1 VRVVKF
7 VQEEPMA
14 SVQENRRR
22 NLNDQEKRSRSG
34 PNDRGGNRPL
44 APRAPE
50 LSQRR
55 VESLSTDPK
64 NARTHDDKQIAQ
76 VGASIERFGFT
87 NPLLI
92 DEHGVIIAGHAR
104 LAAAI
109 SIGLDVVPVIV
120 IAGLSGAERRALAL
134 ADNKI
139 ALNAGWD
146 EKLLATEL
154 EFLADLQ
161 IDLDVSITGFDTVEI
176 DRIIASASQ
185 GDEPADEAPPLPAGP
200 AISRPGDIWNLG
212 PHRVICGNALED
224 VTFAALMGT
233 DLARMA
239 FLDAPYNVPIDG
251 HVSGLGKNHHR
262 DFAMGVGE
270 MSPAE
275 FTAFLTSALLS
286 TAAHSIDG
294 AIIFSCMD
302 WRHLQEMAAA
312 GQAASLELKN
322 LIVWA
327 KNNGGM
333 GAFYRSAHELVFAF
347 KHGSAKHLNNF
358 GLGGGGRYRT
368 NVWTY
373 PGANTFRRDRDADLA
388 LHPTVKP
395 IALVADAIMD
405 VSHRGDIV
413 LDPFGGS
420 GTTLLAAEKTKR
432 VARLIELDPLYVDVI
447 VRRWLAL
454 GGKQALLAST
464 GRPFAEVEAE
474 RVDGPRNTEEGI

>member
-1 VRVVKF
+1 
-7 VQEEPMA
+7 MA
-14 SVQENRRR
+14 LGNDKRRHALK
-22 NLNDQEKRSRSG
+22 NKEKRGRESSRS
-34 PNDRGGNRPL
+34 RCRPL
-44 APRAPE
+44 ASRTLE
-50 LSQRR
+50 LTLRP
-55 VESLSTDPK
+55 VASLSADPK
-64 NARTHDDKQIAQ
+64 NARTHSDKQVAQ
-76 VGASIERFGFT
+76 IGASIERFGFT

-92 DEHGVIIAGHAR
+92 DEHGVVIAGHAR
-104 LAAAI
+104 LAAATNL
-109 SIGLDVVPVIV
+109 GLDVVPVIV
-120 IAGLSGAERRALAL
+120 IGGLSEAERRALAL

-154 EFLADLQ
+154 KFLADLQ

-176 DRIIASASQ
+176 DGVIASASQ
-185 GDEPADEAPPLPAGP
+185 DNDPPEEVPPPLPGP
-200 AISRPGDIWNLG
+200 PVSRVGDIWTLG
-212 PHRVICGNALED
+212 PHRVICGSALAEP
-224 VTFAALMGT
+224 TYAALMGIEQ
-233 DLARMA
+233 ARMA

-270 MSPAE
+270 MSAAE
-275 FTAFLTSALLS
+275 FTAFLTSALQA
-286 TAAHSIDG
+286 TAAHIIDG

-312 GQAASLELKN
+312 GQTANLELKN

-327 KNNGGM
+327 KDNGGM
-333 GAFYRSAHELVFAF
+333 GAFYRSAHELIFAF
-347 KHGSAKHLNNF
+347 KHGTAKHLNNF

-368 NVWTY
+368 NVWSY
-373 PGANTFRRDRDADLA
+373 AGANTFRRDRDADLA

-447 VRRWLAL
+447 ARRWLAL
-454 GGKQALLAST
+454 GHGHAVLAST
-464 GRPFAEVEAE
+464 GQTFAEAE
-474 RVDGPRNTEEGI
+474 TERLGAPRNLDEGV